1 MPGWKSKTGTM
12 RDFALHE
19 RLKADTV
26 EVARWALSL
35 LLLMNEQRWPW
46 LILVPQRSGAR
57 EILHL
62 GPADRTLLMEEVAAA
77 GRLLTALHRPD
88 KLNIAAIGNVVPQ
101 LHFHVV
107 ARSAGDPV
115 WPKPVWGQLP
125 VAPYDKAT
133 LEQRLSGLRRA
144 LAEGRHRG

>member
-1 MPGWKSKTGTM
+1 M
-12 RDFALHE
+12 RDFVLHE

-88 KLNIAAIGNVVPQ
+88 KLNIAAIGNLVPQ

-125 VAPYDKAT
+125 PAR
-133 LEQRLSGLRRA
+133 LETAALAARLAALRQA